1 MTSKKIKVKKEIAS
15 KTENFLLDQFPKN
28 NKARINSVFIP
39 KDKQSDFQN
48 RLQKS
53 KTDNIYCANDYSSNN
68 NESRQGPPNI

>member
-39 KDKQSDFQN
+39 KDKQSDF
-48 RLQKS
+48 
-53 KTDNIYCANDYSSNN
+53 
-68 NESRQGPPNI
+68 